1 MTDPDTHNMT
11 AQDAAPP
18 AEERGG
24 GGRQLIEALICL
36 SLAVILFRAFQVEG
50 YMISTGSMAPTL
62 FGFHKRVVCPSC
74 RFPFAV
80 GDVIDKHDTAQSAAD
95 ETDDARKPS
104 HSSEPAFCPNCG
116 QGPIDISTV
125 PRSQGDQLLVHKHAF
140 LMASPRRWE
149 VAVFRNPYK
158 PAQAYV
164 KRVVGLPGEL
174 LQVIDGD
181 VYVGGEI
188 CRKNLTTQRAM
199 RIPVYD
205 DSFRPDDDVG
215 WQDRWTTEPAR
226 ISWNATAEG
235 FQLDANQTDATG
247 ADIQELAWVQYRH
260 WVRGRKREQRPRLSP
275 VADVYGYNRADGM
288 PAGHTIRDLMISATV
303 QIQGGH
309 GEFIMQMTDGDNTV
323 SCVID
328 PTQREVRLMCGQPEK
343 IVRRCPLTKEYLD
356 SGKPIHLE
364 VSLFDRQAL
373 VTLNGQ
379 LPFEPWPFPDSSGLV
394 SPSTSPVRF
403 GARGLNVGVSEV
415 KLFRDVFY
423 TRGRGVN
430 AIEQPYQLGDNE
442 YFVLGDNSPVSLD
455 SRSWSDG
462 ALSGRLFIG
471 KPFLVHLPSK
481 PGKVRFGKRDAYFRV
496 PDFSRIRYIR

>member
-1 MTDPDTHNMT
+1 MTNPDTHNAT
-11 AQDAAPP
+11 AQHAASP
-18 AEERGG
+18 AVDRGG
-24 GGRQLIEALICL
+24 GVRQLIEALICL

-80 GDVIDKHDTAQSAAD
+80 GDVTDKPDSAQSAAD
-95 ETDDARKPS
+95 EPRRSA
-104 HSSEPAFCPNCG
+104 PAFCPNCG
-116 QGPIDISTV
+116 QGPIDVSRI

-140 LMASPRRWE
+140 LIASPKRWE

-164 KRVVGLPGEL
+164 KRVVGLPGESI
-174 LQVIDGD
+174 QVIDGD
-181 VYVGGEI
+181 VYIGGKI
-188 CRKNLTTQRAM
+188 CRKHLAAQRAM

-205 DSFRPDDDVG
+205 DSFRPEHGAG
-215 WQDRWTTEPAR
+215 WQDRWTAEPAR
-226 ISWNATAEG
+226 IPWTVTADG
-235 FQLDANQTDATG
+235 FQLDGKQTDATG
-247 ADIQELAWVQYRH
+247 ADIQEPAWMQYWH
-260 WVRGRKREQRPRLSP
+260 WVRSRDREPPPRLSP

-288 PAGHTIRDLMISATV
+288 SAGHTIRDLMLSVTV
-303 QIQGGH
+303 QIQRGDGQ
-309 GEFIMQMTDGDNTV
+309 FIVQMTDGDRTV

-328 PTQREVRLMCGQPEK
+328 PAQREVRLLSGRPAK
-343 IVRRCPLTKEYLD
+343 IIRRCPLAEEFLEA
-356 SGKPIHLE
+356 GRPLHLE

-379 LPFEPWPFPDSSGLV
+379 LPFEPWPFPQSPGPA

-403 GARGLNVGVSEV
+403 GARGLNVAVSEV

-430 AIEQPYQLGDNE
+430 GIEEAYQLGDNE

-481 PGKVRFGKRDAYFRV
+481 PGKIRFGNRHTYFRV
-496 PDFSRIRYIR
+496 PDFSRIQYIR

>member
-1 MTDPDTHNMT
+1 MTDPDTHNAT
-11 AQDAAPP
+11 AQNAAPT
-18 AEERGG
+18 AENRGSG
-24 GGRQLIEALICL
+24 VRQLIEALICL

-80 GDVIDKHDTAQSAAD
+80 GDVADEPDSARSAAD
-95 ETDDARKPS
+95 ERQVS
-104 HSSEPAFCPNCG
+104 HRSAPAFCPNCG
-116 QGPIDISTV
+116 QGPIDVSTV

-140 LMASPRRWE
+140 LMASPKRWE

-164 KRVVGLPGEL
+164 KRIVGLPGESI
-174 LQVIDGD
+174 QVIDGD
-181 VYVGGEI
+181 VYVGGKI
-188 CRKNLTTQRAM
+188 CRKNIAAQRAM

-205 DSFRPDDDVG
+205 DAYRPDHDAG
-215 WQDRWTTEPAR
+215 WQNRWTAEPAR
-226 ISWNATAEG
+226 ILWNVTAAG
-235 FQLDANQTDATG
+235 FQLNGDQTDATG
-247 ADIQELAWVQYRH
+247 AEIQEPAWVQYRH
-260 WVRGRKREQRPRLSP
+260 WVRSRDREQPPRLSP
-275 VADVYGYNRADGM
+275 VADIYGYNRADGM
-288 PAGHTIRDLMISATV
+288 SAGHTIRDLMLTATV
-303 QIQGGH
+303 KIQRGN
-309 GEFIMQMTDGDNTV
+309 GEFIVQMTDGDRTI

-328 PTQREVRLMCGQPEK
+328 PAQREVRLLSGRPAK
-343 IVRRCPLTKEYLD
+343 VVRRSRLAEEFSEAGRPL
-356 SGKPIHLE
+356 HLE
-364 VSLFDRQAL
+364 MSLFDRQAL
-373 VTLNGQ
+373 VTLNGR
-379 LPFEPWPFPDSSGLV
+379 LLFEPWPIPESPGPA

-403 GARGLNVGVSEV
+403 GARGLNVGVSAV

-430 AIEQPYQLGDNE
+430 GIGEAYQLGDNE

-455 SRSWSDG
+455 SRSWPDG
-462 ALSGRLFIG
+462 ALSGRLLIG

-481 PGKVRFGKRDAYFRV
+481 PGKVRFGDRHAYFRV